1 MEPVREADLVIEAV
15 FEDMAVKRDIFGR
28 LDKLARPGVVLA
40 SNTSTLD
47 IDAIADATQRPEL
60 VVGMHFFSP
69 ANVMR
74 LLEIVRGKASSH
86 EAIATAMEVGK
97 RIGKVN
103 VVVGNCDGFV
113 GNRMTGKRGPQ
124 LEKLLLEGALPQ
136 DVDRVMEA
144 YGMAMGPCATGDLA
158 GLDIG
163 AAVRKARGTVAPI
176 ADALAA
182 QGPLRP
188 EDRQGLVPLRR
199 EARPPPRPGGRGA
212 DPRHGGEGAG
222 SPPPHRGRRD
232 PGAHA
237 AAHGE
242 RGRPH
247 PGGGRGLARHRHRRH
262 LHQRLRLA
270 GLAGRPRCSGRTAWG

>member
-1 MEPVREADLVIEAV
+1 
-15 FEDMAVKRDIFGR
+15 
-28 LDKLARPGVVLA
+28 
-40 SNTSTLD
+40 
-47 IDAIADATQRPEL
+47 
-60 VVGMHFFSP
+60 
-69 ANVMR
+69 
-74 LLEIVRGKASSH
+74 
-86 EAIATAMEVGK
+86 MEVGK

-182 QGPLRP
+182 QGRYGQKTGKGWYLYDEKRARHPDP
-188 EDRQGLVPLRR
+188 EVEALILDMAEKAQVRR
-199 EARPPPRPGGRGA
+199 RRIEDAEILERMLLPMVN
-212 DPRHGGEGAG
+212 EGARILEEGVASRAIDIDVIFTSGFGWPAWRGGPMFWADRMGLKAVRDKLAHYAQLTGDPNLKPAALIEKLATEGG
-222 SPPPHRGRRD
+222 SF
-232 PGAHA
+232 A
-237 AAHGE
+237 AIGQKKA
-242 RGRPH
+242 
-247 PGGGRGLARHRHRRH
+247 A
-262 LHQRLRLA
+262 
-270 GLAGRPRCSGRTAWG
+270 